1 MKNSNIHA
9 NTAPKKKIRGL
20 KRKLIQIAAFGF
32 TNSHIPNFMSGRLY
46 TGKWKEFCVPGL
58 NCYSCPAA
66 TFACPIGAL
75 QAVTGNRKFPISFYV
90 FGLLLA
96 FGVIFGRAVC
106 GFLLY
111 CRSFSRWGLPVSLH
125 FASTSARSE
134 LWKEEFRLFSH
145 SRRSGLCSDLSSPG
159 K

>member
-9 NTAPKKKIRGL
+9 NAAPKKIRGL

-32 TNSHIPNFMSGRLY
+32 TNSHIPNFMAGRLY

-66 TFACPIGAL
+66 AFAWPIGAL
-75 QAVTGNRKFPISFYV
+75 QAVTGSRKSPISFYV

-106 GFLLY
+106 GFLCPFGLLQELLAKVPLPKKKLPAFMLY
-111 CRSFSRWGLPVSLH
+111 
-125 FASTSARSE
+125 
-134 LWKEEFRLFSH
+134 
-145 SRRSGLCSDLSSPG
+145 
-159 K
+159 